1 MFMNRWC
8 SFARR
13 PIAALV
19 LVTFPSL
26 LARDLVL
33 APTASA
39 ATPRE
44 ELTKAE
50 DYFQVADFET
60 ALEKVDVLLKSGD
73 LEGTLLRD
81 AYILKARSELGL
93 AHRAAAVDAFCSALK
108 VDSAWRP
115 DPDFYTNDEVQ
126 VFEQARASCSTA
138 KTPEPAQKP
147 LTTTKS
153 EAEKREKA
161 AVTSSSESKPWY
173 KKPVFL
179 GVIGAAVIGGVVLAA
194 GGGGD
199 DGGDEDLPGFP
210 GPP

>member
-1 MFMNRWC
+1 MFMNRC
-8 SFARR
+8 SFVRR

-19 LVTFPSL
+19 LVTFSSF
-26 LARDLVL
+26 LARDLVF
-33 APTASA
+33 ASASWA

-60 ALEKVDVLLKSGD
+60 ALEKVDALLKSGD
-73 LEGTLLRD
+73 LEGSLLRD

-108 VDSAWRP
+108 VDSTWRP

-126 VFEQARASCSTA
+126 VFEQARASCSTVKA
-138 KTPEPAQKP
+138 AEPAKP
-147 LTTTKS
+147 ATTSTRDSDS
-153 EAEKREKA
+153 ERERA

-199 DGGDEDLPGFP
+199 DEEAEDLPGFP